1 MKKSVEKSVKRSKKK
16 RIWIPVV
23 TVIVLGIIAF
33 RIAAAGKGTAA
44 AAVETITPVR
54 GDLQESISTSGMV
67 TSEEQKVY
75 FAPAAGVLGEVCVT
89 LGDAVKKGDL
99 LVGYDQDALERTLQT
114 ARLQQTM
121 SENGYESIM
130 AQQSESAAKL
140 KEADTNL
147 TVLKQQI
154 TDWEAYLEK
163 LTEQLNQNQRDTV
176 NALTE
181 EGFQLSV
188 RAGELQKKLQ
198 SLDPSSEEYSTV
210 SDELNEVS
218 SAQSRNSYLQQIAAS
233 SSSDYAVKLQKE
245 IDEVSKQ
252 LSEFKEYQAEMEAQK
267 SASESSILNQ
277 YDRQKYSADKELSD
291 MSYEQALEAYEIAS
305 LGITADFDG
314 IVTEL
319 TAVEGETVAEGIQL
333 LTLADSGNLK
343 VSFQASK
350 YDLEKLELG
359 QKAVVTV
366 SGSSY
371 EGEVSKINRM
381 AQLNESGTPMVGVE
395 IHLSAPDEKIILGLD
410 AKIEIYTHSTQNALL
425 IPVEAVNADK
435 NGDFLYVEENGIV
448 VKKPVV
454 CGISSESYTE
464 ILEGIDENTR
474 IILSSYA
481 TIEEGM
487 SVVSVQAAE

>member
-33 RIAAAGKGTAA
+33 RIAASGKGTAA

-333 LTLADSGNLK
+333 LTLADSRNLK

>member
-23 TVIVLGIIAF
+23 SVIVLGIIAF
-33 RIAAAGKGTAA
+33 RIAASGKGTAA

-333 LTLADSGNLK
+333 LTLADSRNLK